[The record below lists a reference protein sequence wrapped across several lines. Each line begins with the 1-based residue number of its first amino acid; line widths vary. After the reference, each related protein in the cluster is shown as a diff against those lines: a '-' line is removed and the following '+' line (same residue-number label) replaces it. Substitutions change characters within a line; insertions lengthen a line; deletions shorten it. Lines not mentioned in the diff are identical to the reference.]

1 MPTLQNSRWEKFAQ
15 NVAKGM
21 TLVDAH
27 ADAGYE
33 RNDGNAVTLSRRP
46 EIAGRIKELK
56 GAAAEAAVV
65 TTAGLIAEAEEARLL
80 AMEERNAAAA
90 VAAIREKGVL
100 SGKRIERAERG
111 GPGEFDWLENLS
123 ADELRE
129 MITRAMNGEGFAAP
143 SSETKQ

>member
-1 MPTLQNSRWEKFAQ
+1 MEVESF
-15 NVAKGM
+15 
-21 TLVDAH
+21 